1 MLLQVWD
8 ALKKQCIVSESD
20 VIEERQVL
28 MNLAHVSHVG
38 NHRQSELARQ

>member
-1 MLLQVWD
+1 MFLQVWD
-8 ALKKQCIVSESD
+8 ALKKQRIVSESD

-38 NHRQSELARQ
+38 NHRQSEFARE